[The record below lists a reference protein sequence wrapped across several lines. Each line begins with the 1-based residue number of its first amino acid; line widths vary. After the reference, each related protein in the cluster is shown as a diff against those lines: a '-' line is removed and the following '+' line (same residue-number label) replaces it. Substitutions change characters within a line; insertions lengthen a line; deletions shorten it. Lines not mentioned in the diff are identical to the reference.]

1 MNLFLA
7 HRRTRPTGRV
17 LANALGISFGVQIRD
32 NPETLIR
39 WGNAGEWEYDRGS
52 NHVVNKASKISLA
65 GDKYRT
71 LEVLRE
77 AGIAVPDFQTS
88 LPDPEDGLWFGRK
101 RRGFG
106 GRDIRF
112 FEAPTFAAGSEW
124 FSRFIPNNRE
134 YRFHVVGGEV
144 VRTQRKYPDRPE
156 LDRHGGKIKNH
167 ANGYVF
173 KAPQSKLRS
182 SRLETAVAAVEAL
195 GLDFGAVDAVI
206 DPGEAMYVLEVNTAP
221 ACSPLTA
228 QAYTNALRQYLE

>member
-17 LANALGISFGVQIRD
+17 LAQALGCSFGVQIQG

-39 WGNAGEWEYDRGS
+39 WGNAGEWTWDRT
-52 NHVVNKASKISLA
+52 NHVVNKASAISQA
-65 GDKYRT
+65 GDKVRT
-71 LEVLRE
+71 LECLRA
-77 AGIAVPDFQTS
+77 AGITVPDFQTS
-88 LPDPEDGLWFGRK
+88 LPSSDDGLWFGRK

-112 FEAPTFAAGSEW
+112 FEAPSYAEGAEW

-156 LDRHGGKIKNH
+156 QDRHGGKIKNH

-206 DPGEAMYVLEVNTAP
+206 DPREVMYVLEVNTAP

-228 QAYTNALRQYLE
+228 QAYINALRRYLE

>member
-17 LANALGISFGVQIRD
+17 LATALGIEFGVQIRS

-39 WGNAGEWEYDRGS
+39 WGNAAEWAWDRV
-52 NHVVNKASKISLA
+52 NHVINKASAISLA

-71 LEVLRE
+71 LEVLRD
-77 AGIAVPDFQTS
+77 ASILVPDFQLS
-88 LPDPEDGLWFGRK
+88 PFDAGEYLARK

-106 GRDIRF
+106 GKDITICNQPSLHVPG
-112 FEAPTFAAGSEW
+112 AEW
-124 FSRFIPNNRE
+124 YSRYIPNNRE

-144 VRTQRKYPDRPE
+144 VRTQRKYPDRPH
-156 LDRHGGKIKNH
+156 LDTHGGKIKNH

-173 KAPQSKLRS
+173 KAPQSKLRPA
-182 SRLETAVAAVEAL
+182 RLETAIATVQAL
-195 GLDFGAVDAVI
+195 GLDFGAVDAII
-206 DPGEAMYVLEVNTAP
+206 DSREDMYVLEVNTAP

-228 QAYTNALRQYLE
+228 QAYTNALRQYL

>member
-17 LANALGISFGVQIRD
+17 LAEALGLSFGVQIRG

-39 WGNAGEWEYDRGS
+39 WGNAGEWTWDRV
-52 NHVVNKASKISLA
+52 NHVVNKASAISLA
-65 GDKYRT
+65 GDKLRT
-71 LEVLRE
+71 LERLQAE
-77 AGIAVPDFQTS
+77 GIPVPEFQTS
-88 LPDPEDGLWFGRK
+88 LPSSEDGLWFGRK
-101 RRGFG
+101 KRGFG

-112 FEAPTFAAGSEW
+112 FESPAFAPSAEW
-124 FSRFIPNNRE
+124 FSRYIPNDRE

-144 VRTQRKYPDRPE
+144 VRTQRKYLERPE
-156 LDRHGGKIKNH
+156 QDRHGGKIKNH

-182 SRLETAVAAVEAL
+182 SRLETAIAAVQAL
-195 GLDFGAVDAVI
+195 DLDFGAVDAII
-206 DPGEAMYVLEVNTAP
+206 DPSEAMYVLEVNTAP

-228 QAYTNALRQYLE
+228 QAYINSLRQFLD